1 MYIDRRLAEAIRVI
15 KKQATRSAL
24 RRMFCCNLLKK
35 GVTKTFSRKSD
46 ATDFGRKIARNQGS
60 KLVIH
65 NRNGQISHKDSHGN
79 DPFPPK
85 G

>member
-1 MYIDRRLAEAIRVI
+1 MGKNQHVVPLNGNWAV
-15 KKQATRSAL
+15 
-24 RRMFCCNLLKK
+24 K
-35 GVTKTFSRKSD
+35 GEHNVKVTKPFSRKSD
-46 ATDFGRKIARNQGS
+46 ATDFGRKIARNQES
-60 KLVIH
+60 ELVIH

>member
-1 MYIDRRLAEAIRVI
+1 MLFLSMG
-15 KKQATRSAL
+15 TG
-24 RRMFCCNLLKK
+24 LLSEHNAK
-35 GVTKTFSRKSD
+35 VTKTFSRKSD
-46 ATDFGRKIARNQGS
+46 ATDFGRIIARNQGS

>member
-1 MYIDRRLAEAIRVI
+1 MGKTQHVVPPNGNWAV
-15 KKQATRSAL
+15 
-24 RRMFCCNLLKK
+24 K
-35 GVTKTFSRKSD
+35 GEHNVKVTKPFSRKSD
-46 ATDFGRKIARNQGS
+46 ATDFGRKIARNQES
-60 KLVIH
+60 ELVIH